1 MRNVLLSLT
10 LVSTSAVGL
19 AATQTVS
26 VGTRDYSYVEVGEN
40 RVVARSPLSG
50 SLVIDA
56 ASNPAIFTRCSAIAG
71 SYDRLRPS
79 LKNCDLT
86 QPESTA
92 CRSVRRTLAAL
103 VSGYENFTSTEMAF
117 KPTFIADDNQA
128 NQISAKDKE
137 ALAQALAVS
146 PEQIIAADGLNYG
159 EPIQLS
165 LAQDQYAM
173 SRVIGI
179 LTPELRPA
187 GYNAVAFQREGGV
200 IAVQGLDVICD
211 LQKREASIIS
221 ENNAKFQQSSA
232 LEQRLNGPSIW
243 SLYQAI
249 RSQGASADALG
260 TGIRVGLATARTLK
274 DRSDKDQ
281 LDIANRAVQ
290 DLFESNALIEANS
303 SSDLLAKLARKSGVS
318 AELDVKLQL
327 KLQGE

>member
-1 MRNVLLSLT
+1 MRNALLSLT
-10 LVSTSAVGL
+10 LFSSSAFGF
-19 AATQTVS
+19 AATQTVT
-26 VGTRDYSYVEVGEN
+26 VGTRDFSYVEVGET
-40 RVVARSPLSG
+40 RVVARSPQSG

-71 SYDRLRPS
+71 SYDRLRPG

-86 QPESTA
+86 KPDSLA
-92 CRSVRRTLAAL
+92 CRSVRKTLAAI
-103 VSGYENFTSTEMAF
+103 VSSYENFTSTEMAF
-117 KPTFIADDNQA
+117 KPTFITEDNEA
-128 NQISAKDKE
+128 NQLSTSDKE

-146 PEQIIAADGLNYG
+146 PEQIVAADTLNYG
-159 EPIQLS
+159 EPVQLS
-165 LAQDQYAM
+165 LTQDPYAM

-187 GYNAVAFQREGGV
+187 GYKAVEFQREGGL

-211 LQKREASIIS
+211 LKKQEAAIVS
-221 ENNAKFQQSSA
+221 ENHAQFKQSSG
-232 LEQRLNGPSIW
+232 LEQRLSGTKIW

-249 RSQGASADALG
+249 RNQEASSDALG

-274 DRSDKDQ
+274 DQSDKDQ

-290 DLFESNALIEANS
+290 DLFEGNTLIEAAS
-303 SSDLLAKLARKSGVS
+303 ASELLDQLARKSGVS
-318 AELDVKLQL
+318 AELDVKLQF